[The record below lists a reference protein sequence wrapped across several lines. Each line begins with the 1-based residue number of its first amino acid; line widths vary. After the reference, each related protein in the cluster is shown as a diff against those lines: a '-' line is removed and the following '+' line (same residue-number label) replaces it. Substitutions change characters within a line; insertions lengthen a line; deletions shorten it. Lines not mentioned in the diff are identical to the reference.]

1 MQLLTT
7 TFSFIDLPIKQQGV
21 VPPVLRISCQA
32 ATKDGFQV
40 LAGGENLH
48 SQKNWLIHHVNG
60 SSFKNFRL
68 ECLTGVE
75 RHFQKQVSGTVY
87 RFSHLKWACRE
98 RGCDAS
104 VTRYIARDLK
114 PDIVS
119 SAYFR
124 TAFQLDDV
132 GVDNVVI

>member
-21 VPPVLRISCQA
+21 VPPVLIISCQA
-32 ATKDGFQV
+32 ATKDGFQI
-40 LAGGENLH
+40 LAGGENLN